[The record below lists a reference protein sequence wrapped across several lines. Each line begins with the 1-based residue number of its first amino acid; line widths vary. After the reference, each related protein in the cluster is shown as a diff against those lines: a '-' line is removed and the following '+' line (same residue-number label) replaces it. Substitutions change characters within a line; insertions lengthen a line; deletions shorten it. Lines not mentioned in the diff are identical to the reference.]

1 LLSPKTVEL
10 VRIDSR
16 GGLQNFK
23 FVEMG
28 GRSGRDVACLVGDT
42 DSQNLESREISARR
56 EQQGSVVPPFLNEAG
71 TRLNV
76 LFSSVLLF
84 GHAALFTN
92 TTHSNYFQFY
102 NNAILGIGKIF
113 F

>member
-28 GRSGRDVACLVGDT
+28 GRSRRDVACLVGD
-42 DSQNLESREISARR
+42 SQKLESREISARR
-56 EQQGSVVPPFLNEAG
+56 EQQGSVVPPFPNEAG

-76 LFSSVLLF
+76 LFSSHLLLR
-84 GHAALFTN
+84 HAALLPTQLIPTIFN
-92 TTHSNYFQFY
+92 STTMQFWV
-102 NNAILGIGKIF
+102 
-113 F
+113 